1 MNYSKCI
8 DDLDKFIDYE
18 KKYTHKKDYR
28 IKEFSDFLSY
38 INSPERYGKS
48 ILIAGTKGKGST
60 VNYISSALIKM
71 GYDVGSFYSPH
82 IKDIRERI
90 CYNNK
95 LIPKKNFTA
104 IYSYLISKFSNKD
117 RSYKT
122 FFEIMTSIAF
132 LYFQKKNTDFN
143 IVEVGLGGR
152 LDSTNV
158 LPNRYAIITHIGLDH
173 TEVLG
178 NTIEKIA
185 YEKSGII
192 KPGSTV
198 ITGFQRN
205 EVLNIIKDTAYRL
218 GAKLYIIEDHIKDIE
233 YSITESN
240 VTFEFNNKSFS
251 LKSKMLGFHQ
261 KDNMLN
267 AFMLLKIMESRN
279 EIHRVE
285 NGNIFENAFI
295 QGRFEIRKIK
305 DNTFILD
312 GAHNKDAM
320 ETLVQNVES
329 LFKGKIIN
337 LIFTCMG
344 NKDYKGMINEL
355 RNLKIRN
362 IYIDNLNNPR
372 ELDTNSIIKTF
383 RANGFNNIFSKIS
396 LSSINSSENEIFLI
410 TGSFYLVAK
419 WEFILDKLN

>member
-1 MNYSKCI
+1 MNYNKCI
-8 DDLDKFIDYE
+8 DDLNRFINYE
-18 KKYTHKKDYR
+18 KNHTQKKDYGIR
-28 IKEFSDFLSY
+28 EFSNFLSH

-71 GYDVGSFYSPH
+71 GYNVGSFYSPH

-95 LIPKKNFTA
+95 LIPKKDFSA

-122 FFEIMTSIAF
+122 FFEIITTIAF
-132 LYFQKKNTDFN
+132 LYFYRKQVDFN
-143 IVEVGLGGR
+143 IIEVGLGGR

-198 ITGFQRN
+198 ITGFQRK
-205 EVLNIIKDTAYRL
+205 EVMNIIKDTAYRL
-218 GAKLYIIEDHIKDIE
+218 GAKLYIIEEHIKDIE
-233 YSITESN
+233 YNMLEGKVS
-240 VTFEFNNKSFS
+240 FKFNEKPLS

-261 KDNMLN
+261 RDNMLN

-279 EIHRVE
+279 EIHQIE
-285 NGNIFENAFI
+285 NINIFENAFI

-305 DNTFILD
+305 SNTFILD

-320 ETLVQNVES
+320 KTLVQNINAA
-329 LFKGKIIN
+329 FGGKIIN
-337 LIFTCMG
+337 LIFTCME
-344 NKDYKGMINEL
+344 NKNYKGMINKL
-355 RNLKIRN
+355 QHLTINN
-362 IYIDNLNNPR
+362 VYIDSLDNPR
-372 ELDTNSIIKTF
+372 VLNTEILINVF
-383 RANGFNNIFSKIS
+383 RSNGFNNIFTNNY
-396 LSSINSSENEIFLI
+396 LNSIKNSEDNIYLI

-419 WEFILDKLN
+419 WEFILDKLV